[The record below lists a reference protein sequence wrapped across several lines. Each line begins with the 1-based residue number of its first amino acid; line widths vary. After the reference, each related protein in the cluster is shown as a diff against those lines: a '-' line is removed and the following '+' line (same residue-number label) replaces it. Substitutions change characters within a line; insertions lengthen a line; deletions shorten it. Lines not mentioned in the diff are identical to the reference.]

1 MVTRDCCL
9 NFKDKQNNFIQSQP
23 DVQYNNLNL
32 NNQNLQ
38 CLFNKTL
45 QSKSVTNDG
54 RKDKN
59 YENDEFK
66 KSKCINSSTLSL
78 HIAAYENS
86 AVVTNDLKSSEKEKL
101 QDKDECLGFAKK
113 WKTSNHFVDGTTS
126 IIQNPFEFP
135 RQREDEASRPEL
147 MQFTAS
153 QKLLNPNET
162 EANNEI
168 QTPPLIMPNNED
180 GNEKESLLAGTS
192 FSASPTFAS
201 INMTNEFWKFH
212 FDILSENGH
221 DYNGKQRGLVGL
233 YNQGNSCYMNA
244 ATQAL
249 SNCPPLRE
257 YFLSYLPS
265 VSKDRNTHIHDLL
278 TIRRPISD
286 AFQDLITKIWSEKKL
301 DAIRPTFLLYKIK
314 DRCTQFKGYTQQD
327 AQEYIRCFLDVL
339 HQELRY
345 PINPIMNEKNKR
357 DEKQLESR
365 NSVSSSCSSSQD
377 ELNSAQGDRFE
388 TADSGLSSDT
398 GDRFETAD
406 SGLSSDTGEPSKKL
420 KLTVG
425 IPQPVSPEKSK
436 AAKKREQKG
445 QEKNQTQFRS
455 IITDVFDGE
464 IISTVKCMTCQ
475 HLSNTRE
482 TFQDISLSIPTLEQI
497 AILRE
502 SSSLD
507 FEASGEEMK
516 KEKEE
521 EEMEEPDVEETKPMQ
536 QESSFAL
543 RLSHNSY
550 AFWAYALAK
559 SWLIDPWL
567 SYLIYFYRFMFAEN

>member
-1 MVTRDCCL
+1 MT
-9 NFKDKQNNFIQSQP
+9 NIYQQHF
-23 DVQYNNLNL
+23 LNL
-32 NNQNLQ
+32 NND
-38 CLFNKTL
+38 FEAR
-45 QSKSVTNDG
+45 NDL
-54 RKDKN
+54 
-59 YENDEFK
+59 K
-66 KSKCINSSTLSL
+66 KSKSANNSTLSL

-86 AVVTNDLKSSEKEKL
+86 VEDKTDSNGSKRDDSKSKSEKTAL
-101 QDKDECLGFAKK
+101 IKK
-113 WKTSNHFVDGTTS
+113 WNTSKQGFIDS
-126 IIQNPFEFP
+126 LLFIQNPFEFP
-135 RQREDEASRPEL
+135 RQQEDEDNYDPEV
-147 MQFTAS
+147 MQFKAS
-153 QKLLNPNET
+153 QRLLNPNEEHLNFEENRIVPFLEQVNRLPST
-162 EANNEI
+162 DEQDILLQQSELNFDESANTF
-168 QTPPLIMPNNED
+168 TPPQPNHLASSIHILQHPVHDAIEDLKLAMPENED
-180 GNEKESLLAGTS
+180 VNEKESLLAGTS

-212 FDILSENGH
+212 FNILSENGH
-221 DYNGKQRGLVGL
+221 DYNGKQRGFLGLVGL

-265 VSKDRNTHIHDLL
+265 VSKDRNAHIHDLL

-286 AFQDLITKIWSEKKL
+286 AFQDLILKMWSEKKL

-314 DRCTQFKGYTQQD
+314 DRCAQFKGYTQQD
-327 AQEYIRCFLDVL
+327 AQEFIRCFLDVL

-345 PINPIMNEKNKR
+345 PINHIMDEKNKR
-357 DEKQLESR
+357 DEKLLESR

-377 ELNSAQGDRFE
+377 ELNGAQ
-388 TADSGLSSDT
+388 

-406 SGLSSDTGEPSKKL
+406 SGLSSDTGEPSKKS
-420 KLTVG
+420 KLTAG
-425 IPQPVSPEKSK
+425 IPLSVSPEKPK

-521 EEMEEPDVEETKPMQ
+521 EEMEEPDGEDTQSMKH
-536 QESSFAL
+536 ESSFAL

-550 AFWAYALAK
+550 AFVMGLR
-559 SWLIDPWL
+559 SC
-567 SYLIYFYRFMFAEN
+567 